1 MDSEI
6 FSVGEVTRYIK
17 SLFENDEIL
26 TEISVRGEISNF
38 KCHNSGH
45 FYFSLKDEEAQIRC
59 VMFKSRNTNLNFTP
73 QNGQKVIATGYI
85 TVYEKNGEYQLYVE
99 TLEKDGI
106 GELFLQFQKL
116 KEKLQEEGLFDDSR
130 KKNLPFLPQN
140 IGIVTSINGAALRDL
155 LTVIKRRFPNV
166 NIIIVPVSVQGEQA
180 KDEISEGIELLNIYG
195 KVDVIIVGRGGGS
208 IEELWAFNEEKVAR
222 AIANS
227 KIPVISAVGHQT
239 DFTIADF
246 VADMRAPTPSAAGEM
261 VIPEKEKL
269 KGNLEIIQKRLF
281 NRIETIINT
290 KRQEVEY
297 LKRYCTM
304 RKFKSIVDSKRQDLD
319 EILKELILCIEN
331 IIEVRKTNVKNL
343 VEKLNDLSP
352 IAVLKRGYS
361 ICQNED
367 NKIIKTIEDAYINQT
382 IKIMLSDGIIRC
394 SVNSKEKRVI
404 E

>member
-1 MDSEI
+1 MEGEI

-17 SLFENDEIL
+17 YLFDNDEIL
-26 TEISVRGEISNF
+26 TGISIRGEISNF

-59 VMFKSRNTNLNFTP
+59 VMFKSRNMNLDFFP
-73 QNGQKVIATGYI
+73 QNGLKVIATGYI

-99 TLEKDGI
+99 KLEKDGI

-130 KKNLPFLPQN
+130 KKSLPFLPKN
-140 IGIVTSINGAALRDL
+140 IGIVTSIDGAALRDL

-166 NIIIVPVSVQGEQA
+166 NITIAPVSVQGEQA

-195 KVDVIIVGRGGGS
+195 NVDVIIVGRGGGS

-222 AIANS
+222 AIAGS

-261 VIPEKEKL
+261 VIPEKDKL
-269 KGNLEIIQKRLF
+269 KSNLEIMKKRLF
-281 NRIETIINT
+281 KRLEAIIST

-297 LKRYCTM
+297 LKRHCTEK
-304 RKFKSIVDSKRQDLD
+304 KFNVILNTKRQDLD
-319 EILKELILCIEN
+319 EVLKNLINCVEN
-331 IIEVRKTNVKNL
+331 MLDERKIAFNYL
-343 VEKLNDLSP
+343 VEKLNALNP
-352 IAVLKRGYS
+352 LAVLSRGYS
-361 ICQNED
+361 ICQDEND
-367 NKIIKTIEDAYINQT
+367 KIIKSIEYVFIDQNVKVMLWDGF
-382 IKIMLSDGIIRC
+382 IKCTVI
-394 SVNSKEKRVI
+394 SKEKRVI